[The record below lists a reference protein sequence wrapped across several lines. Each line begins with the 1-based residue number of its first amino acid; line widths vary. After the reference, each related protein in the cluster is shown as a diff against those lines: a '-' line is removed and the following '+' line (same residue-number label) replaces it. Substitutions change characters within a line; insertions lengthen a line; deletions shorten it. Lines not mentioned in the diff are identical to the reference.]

1 MDTKDVVN
9 FFSKIQ
15 MFSHLN
21 YDEIEKVAVHAQFK
35 NTSKFQFVF
44 MQDEPSDY
52 LYILKTGRLKT
63 GSFAIDGR
71 EVIKEILQPNAVFGD
86 LALTGE
92 QKRIDFA
99 QALSDEISY
108 FSIKISDFHVLMQE
122 NQRLMFAAMQHLSLK
137 LQRLE
142 ERLSSLILKD
152 ARERII
158 EFLVDTA
165 DKEGRQIGYEI
176 LIKLRITQ
184 QDIANLTGTSRQTVT
199 AVLNDLRK
207 SNLIHFTRNSFLIRD
222 MAKLA

>member
-1 MDTKDVVN
+1 
-9 FFSKIQ
+9 
-15 MFSHLN
+15 
-21 YDEIEKVAVHAQFK
+21 
-35 NTSKFQFVF
+35 
-44 MQDEPSDY
+44 
-52 LYILKTGRLKT
+52 
-63 GSFAIDGR
+63 
-71 EVIKEILQPNAVFGD
+71 
-86 LALTGE
+86 
-92 QKRIDFA
+92 
-99 QALSDEISY
+99 
-108 FSIKISDFHVLMQE
+108 
-122 NQRLMFAAMQHLSLK
+122 MQHLSLK

>member
-1 MDTKDVVN
+1 METKDIVN
-9 FFSKIQ
+9 FLSKIPL
-15 MFSHLN
+15 FNHL
-21 YDEIEKVAVHAQFK
+21 DKTELETVASLAQYK
-35 NTSKFQFVF
+35 TIPKFQFVF
-44 MQDEPSDY
+44 MQDEPSEH
-52 LYILKTGRLKT
+52 LYILKTGRIKT
-63 GSFAIDGR
+63 GCFAPDGR
-71 EVIKEILQPNAVFGD
+71 EVIKEILLPNAIFGD

-92 QKRIDFA
+92 AKRLDFA
-99 QALSDEISY
+99 QAFCDEIS
-108 FSIKISDFHVLMQE
+108 FISIKISDFQQLMQGS
-122 NQRLMFAAMQHLSLK
+122 QRLMFSALHHLSIK

-158 EFLVDTA
+158 DFLVDTA
-165 DKEGRQIGYEI
+165 DKEGKQIGYEI

>member
-1 MDTKDVVN
+1 METKDIIN
-9 FFSKIQ
+9 FLSKIP

-21 YDEIEKVAVHAQFK
+21 NVEIAQVAAFTQHK
-35 NTSKFQFVF
+35 CTSKFQFVF
-44 MQDEPSDY
+44 MQDEPSEH
-52 LYILKTGRLKT
+52 LFILQSGRIKTGC
-63 GSFAIDGR
+63 FAVDGR

-92 QKRIDFA
+92 QKRLDFA
-99 QALSDEISY
+99 QALCDEITY
-108 FSIKISDFHVLMQE
+108 FSIKITDFHQLMQT
-122 NQRLMFAAMQHLSLK
+122 NQRLMFSALQHLSAK

-165 DKEGRQIGYEI
+165 DKEGKQIGYEI

-199 AVLNDLRK
+199 AVLNDLKK